1 MGVYIPRFINQIK
14 EFIMTQYKQLPILFD
29 RLIQS
34 IQKGLMDKLP
44 WLTNA
49 YGRSFT
55 LETTTADG
63 KSVKFPAVYTGQG
76 DYLSMFPDDN
86 IGSYSFFEIYDPQ
99 KLDSKSKTT
108 KIQES
113 SGALVFWVDLSKI
126 YADNT
131 FLYAEEVKN
140 DILKALRSI
149 RLEPGDR
156 MELLELYE
164 SPKNVFKGYNISQ
177 IEGQYLI
184 YPYYG
189 LRIEV
194 SLNTE
199 VLCL

>member
-1 MGVYIPRFINQIK
+1 
-14 EFIMTQYKQLPILFD
+14 MTQYKQSPILFD
-29 RLIQS
+29 RLMQS
-34 IQKGLMDKLP
+34 IQKGLLDKLT
-44 WLTNA
+44 WLNNA

-55 LETTTADG
+55 LETTTADAR
-63 KSVKFPAVYTGQG
+63 SVKFPAVYIGAG

-86 IGSYSFFEIYDPQ
+86 LGSYSFFEIYDPQ
-99 KLDSKSKTT
+99 TLDAKSKTT
-108 KIQES
+108 KIQNAK
-113 SGALVFWVDLSKI
+113 GAIVFWIDMSRI
-126 YADNT
+126 FADNA
-131 FLYAEEVKN
+131 FLHIEEIKN
-140 DILKALRSI
+140 DILMALRSI

-177 IEGQYLI
+177 IEGQYLT

>member
-1 MGVYIPRFINQIK
+1 MGVYISGFINQVK
-14 EFIMTQYKQLPILFD
+14 RFSMTQYKQSPILFD
-29 RLIQS
+29 RLMQS
-34 IQKGLMDKLP
+34 IQKGLLDKLT
-44 WLTNA
+44 WLNNA

-63 KSVKFPAVYTGQG
+63 RSIKFPAVYIGAG

-86 IGSYSFFEIYDPQ
+86 LGSYSFFEIYDPQ
-99 KLDSKSKTT
+99 TLDAKSKTT
-108 KIQES
+108 KIQNAK
-113 SGALVFWVDLSKI
+113 GAIVFWIDMSRI
-126 YADNT
+126 FADNA
-131 FLYAEEVKN
+131 FLHIEEIKN
-140 DILKALRSI
+140 DILMALRSI

-177 IEGQYLI
+177 IEGQYLT